1 MKRTLLVLIVSLAL
15 AGAGQAQTQAQ
26 PHIYVAVGDSLAF
39 GFQQDKFTNEI
50 LNGTYDPAT
59 FNTGYVDVL
68 STILRD
74 HVPNLETANFSC
86 PGETTVTM
94 AIGGCPM
101 HNAIFSLALHQDYPG
116 ATPQLRAVVDYL
128 QAHPGEILLITVTVG
143 ANDILNLISDCNKDA
158 ACVNAQI
165 DAVSQQVGNVLKTE
179 VVILNTV
186 APGVQIYWTTIP
198 NPYRFTNPDLQDA
211 FFTFNYRLK
220 VSVVGARPMDWF
232 AVENSLDQ
240 ATFCTLTYICTAPTY
255 DIHPTD
261 HGYQFLGW
269 WIALNLK

>member
-1 MKRTLLVLIVSLAL
+1 MKRTIFVLIVSLAL
-15 AGAGQAQTQAQ
+15 AGAVQGQTQ

-39 GFQQDKFTNEI
+39 GFQQDKFVNEI
-50 LNGTYDPAT
+50 LNGTYDPAS

-68 STILRD
+68 GAILGD
-74 HVPNLETANFSC
+74 HLPNLETVNFSC
-86 PGETTVTM
+86 PGETSVTL

-101 HNAIFSLALHQDYPG
+101 HNAIFSLPLHRDYPG

-128 QAHPGEILLITVTVG
+128 QAHPGEVLLITLTVG

-165 DAVSQQVGNVLKTE
+165 DDLSQRVGNVMKTE
-179 VVILNTV
+179 VAILKSV
-186 APGVQIYWTTIP
+186 APTTQIYWTTVP

-220 VSVVGARPMDWF
+220 VSIEGARPIDWF
-232 AVENSLDQ
+232 AVENSLDE
-240 ATFCTLTYICTAPTY
+240 ATLCTLSFVCTAPSY

-269 WIALNLK
+269 WIALNLT